1 MINPAGKTRPRKTI
15 VVLSAALIL
24 LVVFALSLLIIPPA
38 YERYELTHVKYPIY
52 GGMTQELKESGLYK
66 DMQSGKSFC
75 FLGDS
80 ITAGTEIDGIPW
92 YQPLVPYIKGD
103 ISNLSRG
110 GWMVSHLIEK
120 SDEIPSSDIYVIA
133 IGINDV
139 VRPDIDIAAKA
150 PAEYTEKISRLADSI
165 RRITPGAKIYFIA
178 PWALAKRARP
188 YEERGEQFRKA
199 LMEWC
204 PENRCTGIDPNPFIS
219 SVLKESGEDE
229 YMQDSLHP
237 NTPKGIGLY
246 CYAVLKADVKPTI

>member
-1 MINPAGKTRPRKTI
+1 MSKTTSKTGSRKTT
-15 VVLSAALIL
+15 VVLLAILVL

-38 YERYELTHVKYPIY
+38 YERYELTHVKYPVH
-52 GGMTQELKESGLYK
+52 GGMTQELKESRLYK

-80 ITAGTEIDGIPW
+80 ITAGTETEGIPW

-120 SDEIPSSDIYVIA
+120 SDEIPSSDIYVVA

-139 VRPDIDIAAKA
+139 VRPDIDIAAA
-150 PAEYTEKISRLADSI
+150 TPAEYTEKISRLADSI

-178 PWALAKRARP
+178 PWALAKKAKP
-188 YEERGEQFRKA
+188 YEGRCEQFRKA

-204 PENRCTGIDPNPFIS
+204 PENGCTCIDPNPVIY
-219 SVLKESGEDE
+219 SVFKESGEDE

-237 NTPKGIGLY
+237 NVPKGIGLY
-246 CYAVLKADVKPTI
+246 CYAVLKADHSPSG

>member
-1 MINPAGKTRPRKTI
+1 MKKRNVTVFLSIILALL
-15 VVLSAALIL
+15 VLSA
-24 LVVFALSLLIIPPA
+24 VVIYVIIPANRHYYVTNIQFP
-38 YERYELTHVKYPIY
+38 VY
-52 GGMTQELKESGLYK
+52 GGMTRELKGCELYK

-80 ITAGTEIDGIPW
+80 ITAGTATEGVPW

-103 ISNLSRG
+103 ISNLSCG
-110 GWMVSHLIEK
+110 GWMVHHLIEQ
-120 SDEIPSSDIYVIA
+120 SDNIPSSDIYVVA

-139 VRPDIDIAAKA
+139 VRPDINIAAA
-150 PAEYTEKISRLADSI
+150 TPSDYTKKISRLADSI
-165 RRITPGAKIYFIA
+165 RRITPGAKIYFIT
-178 PWALAKRARP
+178 PWALAKKAKP
-188 YEERGEQFRKA
+188 YEERCEQFRKA

-204 PENRCTGIDPNPFIS
+204 PENGCTCIDPNPVIY

-237 NTPKGIGLY
+237 NVPKGIGLY